1 MKKIIQLTQPDASL
15 TIQGIKDVAQ
25 IDARLLENGKRFYVY
40 STKLVGMDEAAPL
53 ELIQE
58 VFNQQQYGNL
68 AAMEDLP
75 VNALLGFFDVKYPAK
90 PEFSVWAACAP
101 ENAYKIGNA
110 HIFDEPLLLSIE
122 DVERLEGNLDLQIPS
137 HQWLSSNPHL
147 NECGRELRIQLSS
160 KNYATATHGGSI
172 VLELCGTI
180 AICVEEN
187 MESIEYVT
195 VYHGNESKS
204 FYFRGDLI
212 YHYEDEFHFNQKKYP
227 SAFPPG
233 FTRRVQLMLS
243 FRYPKI
249 DSLY

>member
-15 TIQGIKDVAQ
+15 TIQGIRDVAQ
-25 IDARLLENGKRFYVY
+25 IDARLLEKGKRFYVY
-40 STKLVGMDEAAPL
+40 ATKLVGMDETAPL
-53 ELIQE
+53 ELTHE

-75 VNALLGFFDVKYPAK
+75 EKALLGFFDVKYPAK
-90 PEFSVWAACAP
+90 PEFSIWAACTP
-101 ENAYKIGNA
+101 ENSYMIGNA

-122 DVERLEGNLDLQIPS
+122 DLECLDDNLDQQIPS

-147 NECGRELRIQLSS
+147 IECGRELRMQLSS